1 MARWEQPRAFGNRLL
16 TPFDISADGRLRDAQ
31 RVAGKRAH
39 FPCVMSRLGSVREE
53 RRAIKSAPVVRA
65 HTRSSSPSIS
75 SLIAKDTFAVP
86 PGEGTP
92 SAL

>member
-1 MARWEQPRAFGNRLL
+1 MARWGQPRAFGSLLL
-16 TPFDISADGRLRDAQ
+16 TPFDICADGWL
-31 RVAGKRAH
+31 RVAGKCAN

-53 RRAIKSAPVVRA
+53 RRAIKTAPVVRA